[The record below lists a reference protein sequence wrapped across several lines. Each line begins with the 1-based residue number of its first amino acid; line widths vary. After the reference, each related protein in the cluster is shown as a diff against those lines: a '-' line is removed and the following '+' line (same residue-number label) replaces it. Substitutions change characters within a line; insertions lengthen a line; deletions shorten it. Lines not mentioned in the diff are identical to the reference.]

1 MKTIKELERYL
12 EEEFFS
18 FSQLTIGNHFA
29 PEGFVV
35 KIDGNEYIFG
45 YSERGKLDT
54 IKRFKTEKELVVYAQ
69 NKLEGDRWMKGHL
82 VAWTW
87 TEDEIKSAERE
98 LESMNIL
105 YERNDVP
112 NYDLKHGR
120 AYRIFVFGKDVK
132 NLCEFIKK
140 YCRT

>member
-29 PEGFVV
+29 PEGVVV

-45 YSERGKLDT
+45 YSERGKLDI

-87 TEDEIKSAERE
+87 IEDEIKSAERE
-98 LESMNIL
+98 LESKI
-105 YERNDVP
+105 
-112 NYDLKHGR
+112 GR
-120 AYRIFVFGKDVK
+120 AHV
-132 NLCEFIKK
+132 
-140 YCRT
+140 